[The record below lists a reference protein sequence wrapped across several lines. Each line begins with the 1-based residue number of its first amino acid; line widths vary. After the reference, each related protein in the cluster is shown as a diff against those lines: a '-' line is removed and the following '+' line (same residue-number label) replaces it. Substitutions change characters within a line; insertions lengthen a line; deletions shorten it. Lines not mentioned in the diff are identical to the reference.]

1 MEYEKNK
8 EVQLLRLSGTDYV
21 LIRRKKYDE
30 LLDKLEAVDTALDI
44 ARSRTDASQDL
55 LQAMLKGDFS
65 VAQVRDVAKTK
76 TLGERLRVMR
86 EMRNLGQRDLSEKT
100 GVSQATISNLEN
112 NRISEPSF
120 EALDAIFQGLEV
132 PGAAVYPLL
141 KTLKSAI

>member
-132 PGAAVYPLL
+132 PGGAVYPLL
-141 KTLKSAI
+141 KTLKSAV